1 MIAKEGGLKN
11 EAGQI
16 GFSAKIVENSFVL
29 RGDDEELQRKLK
41 TINYT
46 SLPIITD
53 PVNNPLLSSSS
64 YSNLKTTTKEA
75 DIGVLKSILSDLPE
89 LGYWRQK
96 ELTVNQM
103 KQWLQTTGS
112 TLENLI
118 QSQCHCRFEMVD
130 MNLEESKPIENVF
143 NWFFRIIERTGHYP
157 KPKGYKSFEEKQIEQ
172 ERKTIEEK
180 EKRIQELREL
190 SRKKYEQE
198 QEEKFWEMMNDADG
212 DLYKQCHAKLNLFE
226 KNLKG
231 GPVFEKSMRK
241 VFGEFTVEKAQSQEK

>member
-1 MIAKEGGLKN
+1 
-11 EAGQI
+11 
-16 GFSAKIVENSFVL
+16 
-29 RGDDEELQRKLK
+29 
-41 TINYT
+41 
-46 SLPIITD
+46 
-53 PVNNPLLSSSS
+53 
-64 YSNLKTTTKEA
+64 
-75 DIGVLKSILSDLPE
+75 
-89 LGYWRQK
+89 
-96 ELTVNQM
+96 
-103 KQWLQTTGS
+103 
-112 TLENLI
+112 
-118 QSQCHCRFEMVD
+118 MVD

-241 VFGEFTVEKAQSQEK
+241 VFGEFTVEKAKSQEK